1 MDDSRA
7 ARPVDRSARR
17 WNTAASLAAG
27 LLAGALALVGVLI
40 PTGATAAAI
49 HAAGT
54 STVATVT
61 APVPDTD
68 G

>member
-7 ARPVDRSARR
+7 PRPADRSARR
-17 WNTAASLAAG
+17 WNTGASLAAG
-27 LLAGALALVGVLI
+27 LLAGALALVGALI
-40 PTGATAAAI
+40 PTGGTSVST
-49 HAAGT
+49 HAGGT

-61 APVPDTD
+61 TPVPDTD